1 MDLTK
6 NKDKVRFFYYFICL
20 FLVRP
25 VYIVLMRNIAE
36 ATGFQTTATTYLYYA
51 IMWATLAVGILG
63 CRAEFRTRFVVFLFI
78 SVLVISISC
87 LAFDYSIDYV
97 APKKFWQNLWT
108 FTGNALLNSF
118 LFIIIGALV
127 TDYEFLLKCMVKTA
141 RIAMIVIAVIDI
153 LSIIILQ
160 NKRYDDMAYAYGI
173 CLLVCTVLFSFLQ
186 NRKPID
192 AVLSVVGSV
201 SITLCGTRGPII
213 GVLCL
218 FVLWAF
224 LYQKEARLRVIAII
238 VLTLVVVLFYSGIIE
253 GLAQSISM
261 KLESWGLPHFRI
273 FDMLRRK
280 NLSDDSGRNKIYDAI
295 IQGIKERPL
304 VGYGIGGDRQ
314 LTHHAYAHNFFLEF
328 FCHFGL
334 FFGTVFMA
342 AILRYFIMSVF
353 DENRV
358 FASLVLIF
366 LTGCVSRLIVS
377 SSYILLPE
385 FFFLLGMILNRL
397 KTEKELETARIPFRK
412 KRFPEGNT

>member
-6 NKDKVRFFYYFICL
+6 NKGEARFFYYFICL

-25 VYIVLMRNIAE
+25 VYIVFMRNLSGV
-36 ATGFQTTATTYLYYA
+36 TGLPTTVTTYLYYA
-51 IMWATLAVGILG
+51 VMWATFALGIVG
-63 CRAEFRTRFVVFLFI
+63 CRAEFRTRFVVFVFI
-78 SVLVISISC
+78 SVLVMVSSC
-87 LAFDYSIDYV
+87 LIYDYSIKYV

-127 TDYEFLLKCMVKTA
+127 TDYEYLLKCMIKTA
-141 RIAMIVIAVIDI
+141 RIAMLFIAVIDI

-173 CLLVCTVLFSFLQ
+173 CLLVCTILFSFLQ
-186 NRKPID
+186 DRKPID
-192 AVLSVVGSV
+192 CVLAVIGIV

-218 FVLWAF
+218 LVLWAF

-238 VLTLVVVLFYSGIIE
+238 ILTLVVILFYSGIVE

-261 KLESWGLPHFRI
+261 KFESWGLPHFRI

-280 NLSDDSGRNKIYDAI
+280 KLSDDSGRAKIYEAI
-295 IQGIKERPL
+295 RQGIKERPL
-304 VGYGIGGDRQ
+304 LGYGIGGDRR
-314 LTHHAYAHNFFLEF
+314 LTGHAYAHNFFLEF
-328 FCHFGL
+328 FCQYGL
-334 FFGTVFMA
+334 FFGTVFA
-342 AILRYFIMSVF
+342 AVILRYFLMSVF
-353 DENRV
+353 DENRT
-358 FASLVLIF
+358 FASLALIF
-366 LTGCVSRLIVS
+366 LTGCVSRLFVS

-385 FFFLLGMILNRL
+385 YFFLLGMILNRV
-397 KTEKELETARIPFRK
+397 KTEKERENERIPFRK
-412 KRFPEGNT
+412 QPIR